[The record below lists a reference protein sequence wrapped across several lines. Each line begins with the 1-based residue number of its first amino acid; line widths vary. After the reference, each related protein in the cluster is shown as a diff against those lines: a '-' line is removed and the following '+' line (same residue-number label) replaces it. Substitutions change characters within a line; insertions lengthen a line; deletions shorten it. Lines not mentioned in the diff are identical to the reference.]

1 MSPDETPELISHPAN
16 LTSTVWLGVSKFEN
30 LHINIQNNEFE
41 WEKSSTTNQQIK

>member
-1 MSPDETPELISHPAN
+1 MSPDETPELISYPAN

-30 LHINIQNNEFE
+30 LRINIQNNEFE